1 MDLAHFGLQGR
12 PFRASPDSAFYYPAT
27 THEKALACLLEAL
40 HEDEGFC
47 LLTSPPGLGKTL
59 LCHCLVERLGSEI
72 TSAFLTNSHFPD
84 RASLFQAI
92 LFDFSLPYEGKSEQ
106 ELRLTLTD
114 FLLTRYSAQQRT
126 VLLVDEAQH
135 LSPDL
140 LEELRLL
147 GNLEGARG
155 KALQVVLAGQPD
167 LLELLTQPEL
177 AAFRQRLAVRVQLEP
192 LGLHEA
198 ADYLVHQVRRAG
210 GHREDLLADEAVE
223 LLARGT
229 QGIPRLLNQAAHQGL
244 CLAISV
250 GATKVDVEA
259 ALEALAMLG
268 LETEMP
274 ETADLRFPSVVM
286 EDEPP
291 SEEDP
296 TRMTAEFSAATGT
309 TGTGASSPGDPN
321 RRPAC

>member
-12 PFRASPDSAFYYPAT
+12 PFRASPDTAFYYPAT
-27 THEKALACLLEAL
+27 THEKALAGLLQAL

-59 LCHCLVERLGSEI
+59 LCHCLVERLGPEV
-72 TSAFLTNSHFPD
+72 TSAFLTNSHLPD

-92 LFDFSLPYEGKSEQ
+92 LFDFSLPYEAKTEQ

-114 FLLTRYSAQQRT
+114 FLLTRYGAHQRT

-135 LSPDL
+135 LTPDL

-147 GNLEGARG
+147 GNLEGSSG
-155 KALQVVLAGQPD
+155 KALQVVLAGQSD
-167 LLELLTQPEL
+167 LLELLNHPDL

-223 LLARGT
+223 LLARAT
-229 QGIPRLLNQAAHQGL
+229 LGIPRLLNQAAHQAL

-250 GATKVDVEA
+250 GATKVDAEA
-259 ALEALAMLG
+259 VLEALAMLG
-268 LETEMP
+268 LDAEVP

-296 TRMTAEFSAATGT
+296 ARTIAGVAAMDGMN
-309 TGTGASSPGDPN
+309 GPGVSSPGDPN
-321 RRPAC
+321 RRPA